1 MYAIIEESGSQ
12 RKVVTG
18 DVISVDLLNSGQAT
32 IGQAITFDKVL
43 VVGEVGGSAKVG
55 APYVAGASV
64 KGEVVTPDVKG
75 EKLVIQKFQAKNDRR
90 PAARSL
96 AWRHATLDLASHA
109 SPPSPVT

>member
-18 DVISVDLLNSGQAT
+18 DVIYVDLLNSGQAT

-75 EKLVIQKFQAKNDRR
+75 EKLVIQKFQAKKTWQKKTGHRQ
-90 PAARSL
+90 
-96 AWRHATLDLASHA
+96 HYTLVK
-109 SPPSPVT
+109 VTAINA

>member
-18 DVISVDLLNSGQAT
+18 DVISVDLLSSGQAT

-75 EKLVIQKFQAKNDRR
+75 EKLYIQKFQAKKTWQKKTGHRQ
-90 PAARSL
+90 
-96 AWRHATLDLASHA
+96 HYTLVK
-109 SPPSPVT
+109 VTSINA

>member
-18 DVISVDLLNSGQAT
+18 DVISVDLLSSGQAT

-75 EKLVIQKFQAKNDRR
+75 EKLYIQKFREKK
-90 PAARSL
+90 
-96 AWRHATLDLASHA
+96 AWQRKTGHRQRYTKVK
-109 SPPSPVT
+109 VTSIKG

>member
-18 DVISVDLLNSGQAT
+18 DVISVDLLSSGQAT

-75 EKLVIQKFQAKNDRR
+75 EKLVIQKFQAKKTWQKKTGHRQ
-90 PAARSL
+90 
-96 AWRHATLDLASHA
+96 HYTLVK
-109 SPPSPVT
+109 VTSINA

>member
-32 IGQAITFDKVL
+32 VGQAITFDKVL
-43 VVGEVGGSAKVG
+43 VVGEVGGTAKVG

-75 EKLVIQKFQAKNDRR
+75 EKLYIQKFQAKKTWQKKTGHRQ
-90 PAARSL
+90 
-96 AWRHATLDLASHA
+96 HYTLVK
-109 SPPSPVT
+109 VTAISA